1 MKRFISLSGGVE
13 STTMCILYGADAI
26 GIWADTGAEHQLMY
40 DRIDEVEARIN
51 YQSRPMFPLSYISED
66 ITNGLAEISEVLREI
81 VSELQQQVKV
91 R

>member
-40 DRIDEVEARIN
+40 DRIDEVEARIK
-51 YQSRPMFPLSYISED
+51 
-66 ITNGLAEISEVLREI
+66 EIHPRFELVRLKPKVNVLGKICQTLIEMWY
-81 VSELQQQVKV
+81 
-91 R
+91 